1 MYAMA
6 QAMIDKINEMSEGKE
21 KITFTLSCN
30 YNSPKEDYAVVK
42 RKLTLK
48 EAIGEIKEAMPLYNS
63 IELTS
68 EQTGEVVYT
77 RYIDL
82 DYYKVIGE
90 LLDNTNFR

>member
-6 QAMIDKINEMSEGKE
+6 QAMIDKINEMNEGEE
-21 KITFTLSCN
+21 KMTFTFSCN

-48 EAIGEIKEAMPLYNS
+48 EAIWEIKDAMPLYNS

-68 EQTGEVVYT
+68 EQTGEIIYQ
-77 RYIDL
+77 RYFDL
-82 DYYKVIGE
+82 DFYEMIGE
-90 LLDNTNFR
+90 SLDNAQ